1 MTNSTLW
8 IKGFRRHLFG
18 KPSAQPLTEGPAPLP
33 ADAPGGVFALIAR
46 LLPASLFPL
55 APGRRER
62 ALTPHVTALTWIAQ
76 ALDGVSCRQALGK
89 LADASKDQQ
98 APGDSAYIAARD
110 RLSLDQLHAAQH
122 HLDRQ
127 LTEAARPE
135 DLYRGHRVL
144 AADATGFSMPDTAS
158 NAADYAYPG
167 SQKEGCGFPVGQLLG
182 LFDLFTA
189 HIVAYLTTSWQCHEA
204 PLMMRLLSF
213 LRRGDILV
221 ADTAYSSYALLAL
234 LLQQGTH
241 AVMPVHQ
248 ARCLKPGLNR
258 LPKPK
263 QLPRNHWTKEQW
275 SALPEHIEIRVIE
288 QTWQRPG
295 FRDQTRHLVT
305 TLLDSK
311 PYPDAELIA
320 LYARRWDVEL
330 GFRNLK
336 ETMGFGILRTKT
348 ADRIAKEIAVNV
360 LAYNLLRHL
369 MREGARRRHLAPRC
383 LSFAGVL
390 GVLQTSGHRL
400 KRKSNG
406 GGLIGY
412 EELLRKVSAQ
422 KLPLRRNPYR
432 WEPRVVK
439 RRPKIHALMTK
450 PRAAYK
456 TAA

>member
-1 MTNSTLW
+1 MINSTLW
-8 IKGFRRHLFG
+8 LKGFPRNLFG
-18 KPSAQPLTEGPAPLP
+18 KPSSQTLLEGPAPLP
-33 ADAPGGVFALIAR
+33 EAPQGVFALISR
-46 LLPASLFPL
+46 LLPAGLFPL
-55 APGRRER
+55 APGQRTRE
-62 ALTPHVTALTWIAQ
+62 LTPHVTALTWIAQ

-110 RLSLDQLHAAQH
+110 RLILDQLHGGQQ

-158 NAADYAYPG
+158 NAAVYAYPG

-189 HIVAYLTTSWQCHEA
+189 HIVTYLATSWQCHEA

-221 ADTAYSSYALLAL
+221 ADTAYSSYALIARL
-234 LLQQGTH
+234 LGQGSH
-241 AVMPVHQ
+241 AVMPLHQ
-248 ARCLKPGLNR
+248 SRRLKPGRHR
-258 LPKPK
+258 LTKPV
-263 QLPRNHWTKEQW
+263 QMPRNHWTKEQW
-275 SALPEHIEIRVIE
+275 DSLPEDLEIRVIAD
-288 QTWQRPG
+288 TWERPG
-295 FRDQTRHLVT
+295 FRPQTRHLVT
-305 TLLDSK
+305 TLLDSQT
-311 PYPDAELIA
+311 YPDGELTA

-336 ETMGFGILRTKT
+336 ETMGLGILRTKT

-360 LAYNLLRHL
+360 LAYNVLRHL
-369 MREGARRRHLAPRC
+369 MWEGARCRHLAPRS
-383 LSFAGVL
+383 LSFADVL

-400 KRKSNG
+400 KRKTNG

-412 EELLRKVSAQ
+412 EELLRKVPAQ
-422 KLPLRRNPYR
+422 KLPKRRNPYR

-439 RRPKIHALMTK
+439 RRPKKRALMTK

>member
-1 MTNSTLW
+1 MTNRTLW
-8 IKGFRRHLFG
+8 LKGFPKNFFGRPSG
-18 KPSAQPLTEGPAPLP
+18 KPLIEGLDPIPEAP
-33 ADAPGGVFALIAR
+33 DGVFALICR
-46 LLPASLFPL
+46 LLPTRLFPL
-55 APGRRER
+55 APGQRER
-62 ALTPHVTALTWIAQ
+62 ELTPHRTALTWIAQ
-76 ALDGVSCRQALGK
+76 ALDAVSCLKALGK
-89 LADASKDQQ
+89 LAAASTDQQ
-98 APGDSAYIAARD
+98 APSGSAYVAARD
-110 RLSLDQLHAAQH
+110 RLSLDQLHAAQQ

-158 NAADYAYPG
+158 NAAVYSYPG
-167 SQKEGCGFPVGQLLG
+167 SQKEGCGFPTGQLLG

-189 HIVAYLTTSWQCHEA
+189 HIVAYLTTTWQCHEA
-204 PLMMRLLSF
+204 PLMMRLLSL

-221 ADTAYSSYALLAL
+221 ADTAYSAWGLLAL
-234 LLQQGTH
+234 LLPQGTH
-241 AVMPVHQ
+241 AVMPLHQ
-248 ARCLKPGLNR
+248 GRRLKPGLHR
-258 LPKPK
+258 LPKPRM
-263 QLPRNHWTKEQW
+263 PRKHWTKNAW
-275 SALPEHIEIRVIE
+275 AALPDFIEIRVIE

-295 FRDQTRHLVT
+295 YRPQTRHLVT
-305 TLLDSK
+305 TLLDSET
-311 PYPDAELIA
+311 YPDAELIA

-360 LAYNLLRHL
+360 LAYNVLRHL
-369 MREGARRRHLAPRC
+369 MWAGACRRRLAPRR

-390 GVLQTSGHRL
+390 GVLQTCGHRL
-400 KRKSNG
+400 KRKANG
-406 GGLIGY
+406 LGLIGY

-422 KLPLRRNPYR
+422 KLPKRRNPYR

-439 RRPKIHALMTK
+439 RRPKVHALMTK

>member
-1 MTNSTLW
+1 MSNSTLW
-8 IKGFRRHLFG
+8 IKGFPRNLFG
-18 KPSAQPLTEGPAPLP
+18 KPSAQPLIEGPAPLP
-33 ADAPGGVFALIAR
+33 ADVPGGVFALIAR
-46 LLPASLFPL
+46 LLPACLFPL
-55 APGRRER
+55 APGQRER
-62 ALTPHVTALTWIAQ
+62 RLTPHITALTWIAQ
-76 ALDGVSCRQALGK
+76 ALDGVSCHQALGK

-110 RLSLDQLHAAQH
+110 RLILDQLHGGQQ

-127 LTEAARPE
+127 LTEAARTE

-158 NAADYAYPG
+158 NAAVYAYPG

-189 HIVAYLTTSWQCHEA
+189 HIVAYLATSWQCHEA
-204 PLMMRLLSF
+204 PLMMRLLRF

-221 ADTAYSSYALLAL
+221 ADTAYSSWALLAL
-234 LLQQGTH
+234 LLQQGSH

-248 ARCLKPGLNR
+248 ARDLKPGLHR
-258 LPKPK
+258 LPKP
-263 QLPRNHWTKEQW
+263 QLPRNHWTKEDW
-275 SALPEHIEIRVIE
+275 NALPDFIEIRVIA
-288 QTWQRPG
+288 QTWRRPG
-295 FRDQTRHLVT
+295 FRPQTRHLVT
-305 TLLDSK
+305 TLLDSQT
-311 PYPDAELIA
+311 YPEAELIA
-320 LYARRWDVEL
+320 LYAGRWDVEL

-348 ADRIAKEIAVNV
+348 AERIAKEIAVNV

-369 MREGARRRHLAPRC
+369 MWEGARRRHLAPRC

-400 KRKSNG
+400 KRKAHG
-406 GGLIGY
+406 PCLTGH

-422 KLPLRRNPYR
+422 KLPKRRNPYR

-439 RRPKIHALMTK
+439 RRPKKRTLMTK